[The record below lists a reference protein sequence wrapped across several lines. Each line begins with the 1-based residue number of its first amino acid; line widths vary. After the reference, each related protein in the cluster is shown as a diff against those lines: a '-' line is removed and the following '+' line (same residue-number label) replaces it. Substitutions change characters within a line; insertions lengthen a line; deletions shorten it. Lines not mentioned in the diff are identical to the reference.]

1 MDGPPLNRTGGWP
14 AWAGSWY
21 DCLRLDLPTASAP
34 RSPVRFPPSGPTMI
48 VKMIVASGKSAG
60 RSIAIKRNKLLIGR
74 AEQCDVRPLS
84 EEVSRRHCAI
94 TVGPTEIWVEDLGSR
109 NGTFVN
115 GTKIA
120 ERTKVVDGDIVRVA
134 SLELKVSCTAPA
146 PQAAG
151 SEDDVSRWLMA
162 DDQPAGMSDTTRSLA
177 PADDESAADGSSS
190 NIHAAV
196 PHQTSSGSTIDG
208 SFVSG
213 IDAAPKDESG
223 SGSSRSALEALKAAG
238 NSKPSGLPQGAAKKA
253 AADSS
258 RDAAAEA
265 LKKFFDRK

>member
-1 MDGPPLNRTGGWP
+1 
-14 AWAGSWY
+14 
-21 DCLRLDLPTASAP
+21 
-34 RSPVRFPPSGPTMI
+34 MI

-94 TVGPTEIWVEDLGSR
+94 TVGPAEVWVEDLGSR

-115 GTKIA
+115 GTKIT

-134 SLELKVSCTAPA
+134 SLELKVSCTAPT
-146 PQAAG
+146 PQAGG

-162 DDQPAGMSDTTRSLA
+162 DDQPAGMSDTTRSLTAATDDSADSSSSSIHGAA
-177 PADDESAADGSSS
+177 PQPTSTDSSVDGS
-190 NIHAAV
+190 H
-196 PHQTSSGSTIDG
+196 
-208 SFVSG
+208 VSG
-213 IDAAPKDESG
+213 IDAAAKDESG
-223 SGSSRSALEALKAAG
+223 SGSSRSALDALKAAG
-238 NSKPSGLPQGAAKKA
+238 TSKPTGLPQGVKKA

-258 RDAAAEA
+258 RDAAADA

>member
-1 MDGPPLNRTGGWP
+1 
-14 AWAGSWY
+14 
-21 DCLRLDLPTASAP
+21 
-34 RSPVRFPPSGPTMI
+34 MI

-94 TVGPTEIWVEDLGSR
+94 TVGPAEVWVEDLGSR

-115 GTKIA
+115 GTKIT

-134 SLELKVSCTAPA
+134 SLELKVSCTAPT
-146 PQAAG
+146 PQAGG

-162 DDQPAGMSDTTRSLA
+162 DDQPAGMSDTTRSLTAATDDSADSSSSSIHGAA
-177 PADDESAADGSSS
+177 PQPTSTDSSVDGS
-190 NIHAAV
+190 H
-196 PHQTSSGSTIDG
+196 
-208 SFVSG
+208 VSG
-213 IDAAPKDESG
+213 IDAAAKDESG

-238 NSKPSGLPQGAAKKA
+238 TSKPTGLPQGVKKA

-258 RDAAAEA
+258 RDAAADA